1 MRFGILLRKWRTLFP
16 DLRANSDI
24 AKLREVGRLFQLEGE
39 VEIAQ
44 KESGRLENIKNV
56 DDLDKKDE
64 LIQLQKGN
72 VKAGGHL
79 QFRIKKLK
87 TEIENGGI

>member
-1 MRFGILLRKWRTLFP
+1 M
-16 DLRANSDI
+16 
-24 AKLREVGRLFQLEGE
+24 
-39 VEIAQ
+39 EIAQ